1 MSNLLLGHRLVSH
14 QPRPLACR
22 VTLWAAAFYHFQ
34 YIEYVVI
41 EETEYNL
48 LRFKQSTDTCV
59 TDVDST
65 MAIHKQQKSNGFAE
79 LLDWIELHA
88 QQETERRKGT
98 AWQRC
103 GVSVNREEAGHGGE
117 ADEPT

>member
-1 MSNLLLGHRLVSH
+1 MSNLLLSYRLVSY

-22 VTLWAAAFYHFQ
+22 VTLWAAAFYDFQ

-41 EETEYNL
+41 KETENNL

-65 MAIHKQQKSNGFAE
+65 MVIHKQQKSNGLVE

-88 QQETERRKGT
+88 QQETERHKGT

-103 GVSVNREEAGHGGE
+103 GVSVNREEVGHE
-117 ADEPT
+117 S

>member
-1 MSNLLLGHRLVSH
+1 MV
-14 QPRPLACR
+14 
-22 VTLWAAAFYHFQ
+22 
-34 YIEYVVI
+34 
-41 EETEYNL
+41 
-48 LRFKQSTDTCV
+48 
-59 TDVDST
+59 
-65 MAIHKQQKSNGFAE
+65 IHKLQKSNGLVE

-103 GVSVNREEAGHGGE
+103 GVSVNREEVGHESE